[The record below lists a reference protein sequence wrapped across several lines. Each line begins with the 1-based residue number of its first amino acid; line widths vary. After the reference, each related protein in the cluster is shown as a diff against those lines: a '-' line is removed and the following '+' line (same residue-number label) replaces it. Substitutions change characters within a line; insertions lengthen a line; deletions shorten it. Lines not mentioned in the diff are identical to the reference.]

1 LCYRKRLL
9 RITELWYD
17 ELPPVSGTDVVII
30 NQAREP
36 YPGFHWQEKLTL
48 VLDLTRPGA
57 LLLADLK
64 KNYRSEIRT
73 AKDKDCLCCTM
84 TDTPGPALRTA
95 FYDFYD
101 AFARAKGLDPIDR
114 NLMERRA
121 WQGTLA
127 IASVALDTPGATPL
141 VFHAYLVQGGRARSL
156 YSASQRLGETQAH
169 RLNLIGRANRLLHWE
184 DILWFRAKG
193 LRLYDFGG
201 WYGGTED
208 REKLAIN
215 RFKEGFGGTRITE
228 YETIQGVTLLGKV
241 GVSLWHLM
249 KGH

>member
-1 LCYRKRLL
+1 
-9 RITELWYD
+9 
-17 ELPPVSGTDVVII
+17 VVII
-30 NQAREP
+30 NQASEP
-36 YPGFHWQEKLTL
+36 YPGFKWQEKLTL

-57 LLLADLK
+57 LLLANLK
-64 KNYRSEIRT
+64 KSYRSEIRA
-73 AKDKDCLCCTM
+73 AKDKDGLCCTM
-84 TDTPGPALRTA
+84 TDTPSSALRSG

-114 NLMERRA
+114 GLMERRA
-121 WQGTLA
+121 RQGTLA
-127 IASVALDTPGATPL
+127 LSSVALAGPGATPL
-141 VFHAYLVQGGRARSL
+141 VLHAYLVQDGRARSL
-156 YSASQRLGETQAH
+156 YSASQRLAETRGP

-208 REKLAIN
+208 PEKLAIN

-228 YETIQGVTLLGKV
+228 YETIQGVTLLGRV